1 MLDRIGR
8 TGRILFYHLV
18 WPVPADRGDAHGD
31 EGDLAWVTV
40 LAEDTMRVTVRT
52 RQSEST
58 GRHTEDDAC

>member
-18 WPVPADRGDAHGD
+18 WPVPVDRSEGDVD
-31 EGDLAWVTV
+31 EQDLAWVTV

-52 RQSEST
+52 RQSELARMAS
-58 GRHTEDDAC
+58 RVYQ

>member
-18 WPVPADRGDAHGD
+18 WQVPVTKTEGDVD
-31 EGDLAWVTV
+31 EPDLAWVTV

-52 RQSEST
+52 RQSESVWMSSQV
-58 GRHTEDDAC
+58 CS

>member
-18 WPVPADRGDAHGD
+18 WPVPVNKTEGDVD
-31 EGDLAWVTV
+31 EQDLAWVTV

-52 RQSEST
+52 RQSELLRVSSQV
-58 GRHTEDDAC
+58 CS

>member
-31 EGDLAWVTV
+31 EVNLAWVTV

-52 RQSEST
+52 RQSESIS
-58 GRHTEDDAC
+58 R